1 MRQGRAGVVAFLL
14 LVLIASACDA
24 ARENPASGVAQS
36 ERASV
41 QFSDVTAADWFCE
54 DVDFVSKHG
63 LMNGTGAARFSPMEH
78 TTRGMIVTVLWR
90 MEGSPIEGTNAFQ
103 DVEPGAYY
111 IDAVNWA
118 SAHQIVNGYSR
129 EVFAPHDVITREQII
144 TILYRYAMYKGCNIT
159 GTGSLKT
166 YEDSSSISDFAVN
179 AFRWGCGKGI
189 VTGTSENTLAP
200 LDPVQRCQAAALI
213 HRYEQ
218 MFSQSETS
226 SSAEPSPLP
235 SATPDNPPSQK
246 NDADQ
251 DAAPSSQTP
260 NPSGEIENTCPRLI
274 VVSKETAAGQEAQ
287 VQILIQNNPGILG
300 MTLSVYYDE
309 ASCTMKEVTTG
320 EALEGIL
327 DLTPSNTL
335 GSGMRLVWDG
345 IDIGQED
352 VKDGVIANL
361 TFSIADD
368 APAGKLPITVRCYD
382 GDAVD
387 RNLQGVPLQIED
399 GYIQVR

>member
-1 MRQGRAGVVAFLL
+1 MGIIAFFL

-24 ARENPASGVAQS
+24 VWENPASEVAS
-36 ERASV
+36 REKASA
-41 QFSDVTAADWFCE
+41 QFADVTAADWFYE

-63 LMNGTGAARFSPMEH
+63 LMNGTGEARFSPLEH

-90 MEGSPIEGTNAFQ
+90 MEGAPVEGTNTFQ

-129 EVFAPHDVITREQII
+129 EAFAPNDVITREQII
-144 TILYRYAMYKGCNIT
+144 TILYRYAAYKDCDIT
-159 GTGSLKT
+159 ETGSLKT
-166 YEDSSSISDFAVN
+166 YADNGSISDFAVN

-218 MFSQSETS
+218 IFSQQEPS
-226 SSAEPSPLP
+226 STAEPSLLP
-235 SATPDNPPSQK
+235 SAPPDDPSGKKNDTDQGATPSPEPPS
-246 NDADQ
+246 
-251 DAAPSSQTP
+251 
-260 NPSGEIENTCPRLI
+260 PSGEIENTCPRLI
-274 VVSKETAAGQEAQ
+274 VVGKEATVGQETQ

-309 ASCTMKEVTTG
+309 ASCTMKEATTG

-327 DLTPSNTL
+327 DLTASNTL
-335 GSGMRLVWDG
+335 GSGMRLMWDG
-345 IDIGQED
+345 IDIAQED

-361 TFSIADD
+361 TFCIADN

-387 RNLQGVPLQIED
+387 RDLQSVALQIEN